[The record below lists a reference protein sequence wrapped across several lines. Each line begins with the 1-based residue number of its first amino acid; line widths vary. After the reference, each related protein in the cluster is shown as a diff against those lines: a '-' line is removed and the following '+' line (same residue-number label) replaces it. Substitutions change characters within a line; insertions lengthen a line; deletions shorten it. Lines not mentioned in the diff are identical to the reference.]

1 MMTLKIKSSFIV
13 LIAILFYSC
22 GNSKATKIAEAQKA
36 ALIVK
41 QIQGEE
47 LYENHCERCHKLYD
61 PEEYTML
68 EWQSILK
75 KMQNKAHLED
85 VDVDKILIYLNKSS
99 INQPK

>member
-1 MMTLKIKSSFIV
+1 MTLKIKSSSIV

-22 GNSKATKIAEAQKA
+22 GHSKATKIAEAQKA

-41 QIQGEE
+41 QNQGEE
-47 LYENHCERCHKLYD
+47 LYENYCERCHKLYG
-61 PEEYTML
+61 PEEYTIL

-75 KMQNKAHLED
+75 KMQHKAHLED
-85 VDVDKILIYLNKSS
+85 VDMDKILIYLNKSS